1 MANSNGPFGLKPLRV
16 LSGGEVSMTKYSV
29 ATDYAT
35 AIYTGDLV
43 KLTGTDTNLAKS
55 ASGDI
60 VSIGVFAGCQWRT
73 AKGDVVFSPYWP
85 GVSDSK
91 TDIKAYVYDNP
102 QTVFLV
108 QADGCLAANIGN
120 VCDINVGTGNASTGL
135 SGLYAVVSGL
145 SATTGGTLRVLR
157 LWDNPK
163 NEYGSYAKIEVVIA
177 EHAYHTGA
185 ASASG
190 V

>member
-1 MANSNGPFGLKPLRV
+1 MANTNGPFGLKPLRV
-16 LSGGEVSMTKYSV
+16 LSGGEVSTTLYSI
-29 ATDYAT
+29 AADYTT

-43 KLTGTDTNLAKS
+43 KLTGTGTNIAQT
-55 ASGDI
+55 AATEI
-60 VSIGVFAGCQWRT
+60 VSIGVFAGCEWTT
-73 AKGDVVFSPYWP
+73 ANGEVVFSPYWP

-91 TDIKAYVYDNP
+91 TNIKAYVYDNP

-108 QADGCLAANIGN
+108 QADGVLAANIGN
-120 VCDINVGTGNASTGL
+120 VCDINVGTGSTKSGL
-135 SGLYAVVSGL
+135 SGLYAVASGQ
-145 SATTGGTLRVLR
+145 SATTGGTLRILR
-157 LWDNPK
+157 LWDNPN
-163 NEYGSYAKIEVVIA
+163 NEYGSYAKIEVLIA